1 MDSLLCKSACVN
13 FVFFFLFLALQSWWN
28 LEIMFGRCL
37 CPRRNKRSFD
47 GWWVLLDYNVARWC
61 CCIVWLL
68 RAASSWNLT
77 WKCLCSPDVRCEFRC
92 SAPNWHFPKSSSSS
106 TQSRFEDS
114 SYCEKKIHSR
124 LPWHPLLMELFRVR
138 RICNYFITH
147 PSTKIFC
154 EHFAPNMGNS

>member
-1 MDSLLCKSACVN
+1 MSMPEKKQT
-13 FVFFFLFLALQSWWN
+13 FFWWMMSFTRLQRARSTAALF
-28 LEIMFGRCL
+28 
-37 CPRRNKRSFD
+37 
-47 GWWVLLDYNVARWC
+47 DYC
-61 CCIVWLL
+61 
-68 RAASSWNLT
+68 ASSWNLT
-77 WKCLCSPDVRCEFRC
+77 WKCLCSPDVRSMRNSL

-147 PSTKIFC
+147 PSSKIFC
-154 EHFAPNMGNS
+154 EHFAPQIWVTHNLISSGVLNFAGNSKCCHTRSLAWN